1 MVNSGVGGKIGG
13 KIDGKTRPTQTSFQ
27 VAFAAKR

>member
-13 KIDGKTRPTQTSFQ
+13 KTRLTQTSFQ
-27 VAFAAKR
+27 AAFAAKR